1 MKILITTIII
11 YSVPPLFQVDIVLSA
26 FSHNN
31 NNKSRQC
38 IFIEYL
44 LCAAHSVE
52 CFANDRIYSS
62 RQHYVIDTII
72 NPIL

>member
-11 YSVPPLFQVDIVLSA
+11 YSVPPLFQADIVLSA
-26 FSHNN
+26 FSHN

-62 RQHYVIDTII
+62 RQHYVIDMII